1 MGLMKHLV
9 LITGGSSTSEG
20 GAGRAILK
28 DERMAQQLRGGPPL
42 SRVPLET
49 TSNKIPELSRRRL
62 RRLRGFRH
70 TNGDHE
76 GGPITLPANRKRKPS
91 QIEFQY
97 ADAQAPYVTRIA
109 VVLAV
114 IQIGVDSLGAHVS
127 NCTHGRIAGIHSLG

>member
-1 MGLMKHLV
+1 MGLMKHLA
-9 LITGGSSTSEG
+9 LIIGGASTSQG
-20 GAGRAILK
+20 GAGRAVLK

-49 TSNKIPELSRRRL
+49 RSNKIPKLSRRRL
-62 RRLRGFRH
+62 RRLRRVRH
-70 TNGDHE
+70 TNGAHE
-76 GGPITLPANRKRKPS
+76 GGPITLPADRKRKPS

-114 IQIGVDSLGAHVS
+114 IQIGVDSLGTHIS
-127 NCTHGRIAGIHSLG
+127 NSADGRIAGIHSLG